1 MKITFL
7 RVNEKTDISIIIFF
21 ERALLQLT
29 LQKHTYTHTP
39 CKHAFK
45 NIDLF
50 CLGDNF
56 SLSLAFIHFYRGRI

>member
-7 RVNEKTDISIIIFF
+7 RVNEKTDILIFIFF

-39 CKHAFK
+39 HKHTFK
-45 NIDLF
+45 NIDL
-50 CLGDNF
+50 
-56 SLSLAFIHFYRGRI
+56 S